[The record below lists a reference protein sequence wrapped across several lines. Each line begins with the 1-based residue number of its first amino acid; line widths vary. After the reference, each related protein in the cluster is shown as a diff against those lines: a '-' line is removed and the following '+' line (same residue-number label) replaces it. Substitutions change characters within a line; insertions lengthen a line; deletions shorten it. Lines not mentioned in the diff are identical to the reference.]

1 MGLHAGERGNLIC
14 LCSHSHR
21 TGIPPN
27 QWNGNAPASNYVGFR
42 DASVTAALLIL
53 SPRPWHNTQPQIKFA
68 EHQDDLLTIEGTQSA
83 LRVHQ
88 LLDSRAQYERE
99 PWPDNKGTYQNRSGL
114 K

>member
-42 DASVTAALLIL
+42 DASVTAALLIHLPGPGTTL
-53 SPRPWHNTQPQIKFA
+53 SLKLSLLSIKM
-68 EHQDDLLTIEGTQSA
+68 TY
-83 LRVHQ
+83 LR
-88 LLDSRAQYERE
+88 
-99 PWPDNKGTYQNRSGL
+99 
-114 K
+114 